1 MNSTDGN
8 DKDQRIAKLNKIIE
22 EQQQLISQL
31 KTNGGNKSVGL
42 GLGLGVSTAH
52 GSGVRVTK
60 EIMNPNITLL
70 RAENKVLKYKLEN
83 CEKLLDKDTL
93 ELQDS
98 DLTEIVDMLPAGV
111 GSLLETKIQG
121 LQSQLRQ
128 YRRYVGQL
136 ETQLSLTTS
145 RTEADKENYVAAG
158 KNDEIQELRR
168 MLERK
173 DKIITALQ
181 SAKRMRD
188 RALKPMS

>member
-1 MNSTDGN
+1 MCIRD
-8 DKDQRIAKLNKIIE
+8 R
-22 EQQQLISQL
+22 
-31 KTNGGNKSVGL
+31 
-42 GLGLGVSTAH
+42 
-52 GSGVRVTK
+52 
-60 EIMNPNITLL
+60 
-70 RAENKVLKYKLEN
+70 
-83 CEKLLDKDTL
+83 DTL